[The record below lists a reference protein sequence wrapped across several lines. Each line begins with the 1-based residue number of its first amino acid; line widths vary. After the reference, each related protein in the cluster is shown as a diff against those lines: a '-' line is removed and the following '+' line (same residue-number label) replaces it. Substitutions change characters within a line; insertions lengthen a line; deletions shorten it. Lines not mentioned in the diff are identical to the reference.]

1 MPLPMMPDAPDAP
14 APGPA
19 VNGSPS
25 ASSRSEA
32 AWRTLA
38 DAVIS
43 EAHQL
48 AIAAIDDA
56 AMAAR
61 LRVDR
66 AFAGGPARPPSAL
79 VALTLGATIGIVGA
93 ALLTPRTVHGR

>member
-1 MPLPMMPDAPDAP
+1 MMPDAPDALGS
-14 APGPA
+14 GPA

-25 ASSRSEA
+25 AFSRSDA

-38 DAVIS
+38 DAVII

-56 AMAAR
+56 AAAAR

-66 AFAGGPARPPSAL
+66 AFAGSSARAPSAT
-79 VALTLGATIGIVGA
+79 VALTLGATIGIIGA
-93 ALLTPRTVHGR
+93 ALLTPRTVHGRG